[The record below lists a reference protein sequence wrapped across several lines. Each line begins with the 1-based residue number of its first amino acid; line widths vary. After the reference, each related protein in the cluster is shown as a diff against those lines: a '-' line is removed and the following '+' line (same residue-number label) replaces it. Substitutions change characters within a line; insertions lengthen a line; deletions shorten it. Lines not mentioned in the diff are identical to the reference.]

1 MAAALSVRSSHFGVK
16 KQPPDASR
24 EPSLVV
30 ERGWFNLVTL
40 STAVGKLFSPNFRFS
55 EFRRRL
61 VLSR

>member
-30 ERGWFNLVTL
+30 ERGWFNLVCCWKTFL
-40 STAVGKLFSPNFRFS
+40 S
-55 EFRRRL
+55 
-61 VLSR
+61 